1 MQAKIR
7 SFTAVL
13 QAIERKRSLP
23 MEHDAAA
30 RKRELREQFRERLAG
45 VQPLWDKAAENL
57 RKLAVYRS
65 ATRVLVS
72 LHPSLRQV
80 RLNALFDRKLLLLP
94 TPGLQHGFRLL
105 DGAEIPIA
113 KRAMAVSS
121 RFVDRFGQRLSC
133 RESRP
138 KPIDL
143 VISEVLAVAEDGT
156 CLGDGA
162 GHLDLQVAVLDALG
176 WLAADFQVVVLVDP
190 SQLASTL
197 PVEPHDV
204 AAHWLVSAREI
215 LRGSRNAVVSHPI
228 WWDQLDR
235 RTIRRNQALFVLSG
249 K

>member
-1 MQAKIR
+1 
-7 SFTAVL
+7 
-13 QAIERKRSLP
+13 

-30 RKRELREQFRERLAG
+30 RKRELREAFRERLAG
-45 VQPLWDKAAENL
+45 VQPAWDKAAENL
-57 RKLAVYRS
+57 RKLVVYRS
-65 ATRVLVS
+65 AAQVLVS
-72 LHPSLRQV
+72 LHPNLRQV

-105 DGAEIPIA
+105 DGANIPMA
-113 KRAMAVSS
+113 KRTMAVSP
-121 RFVDRFGQRLSC
+121 RFIDRFGLRLSC
-133 RESRP
+133 RDTLAQ
-138 KPIDL
+138 PIDL

-156 CLGDGA
+156 CLGDGS

-176 WLAADFQVVVLVDP
+176 WLAEDFQVAVLVDP
-190 SQLASTL
+190 IQRVKSL

-204 AAHWLVSAREI
+204 GAHWLVSAREI
-215 LRGSRNAVVSHPI
+215 IQGSRNAVLSRPI